1 MTDLANI
8 TTKFV
13 FRLRVHQRERA
24 LSRRRKLIYKGLVLA
39 LGTAAM
45 APVAGA
51 QGRGIIALSP
61 ATSRIVASEE
71 NRTLAEALAK
81 NVVTAAAVRIP
92 VISDEGVEESIWR
105 HYDLILIG
113 NLNDNQET
121 ARLYYDYKAFLDAVF
136 PGKGGLMVKT
146 LVDPLGYGKN
156 VVLVGGSD
164 ARGTQE
170 AMQRFSSLVSV
181 HGAKLPS
188 LHAVVSKALP
198 GPAPAAEE
206 VEEILKENRR
216 NFESGKGRSSLNN
229 AISYGLNFHF
239 TADPVW
245 ARLFKR
251 SLLDYISIAK
261 QRGDWLFDTLL
272 GMHFLLASLINIW
285 DLIED
290 SKEFTPNER
299 KTITSAFWEI
309 ALYVSR
315 LSYVTPLAN
324 PPGEVRQNHS
334 TFLGLSLDAAIRY
347 FGRRGYAKEASEWRA
362 ITDRIFE
369 GQLGT
374 YRSDDD
380 GGSYVWYTP
389 MQTFDYYQRQGS
401 ERARREGFLD
411 RLSDLAIIVTDN
423 RRDEATYGDVRTY
436 TPWERVKWPPTAT
449 VLSRAIGLYRDPM
462 HRWIYRWLTERKSAP
477 LGVQLYATDG
487 PDREPNRFL
496 GITAMLLDEAP
507 IQWVAS
513 RVIKP
518 SWLPREGV
526 DYLDKL
532 SLRSSF
538 DPRDE
543 YLLLDGIGAFA
554 HGHKD
559 ANAILRLTWQ
569 DRIWLADLDYTRRQ
583 PRHNNS
589 IDVARDGRTG
599 VLPPLAKLA
608 VRADLGKVAFV
619 RTDLVDYNGVDWN
632 RNLIWKKGRYVVVI
646 DQLRAQESANYDL
659 RCYWRT
665 LGEIKLQGR
674 NLQVTQ
680 PGAYFWV
687 MNADDSFPS
696 LSSVDLSLEART
708 QLGDWGAYPYADG
721 VVQVLAQ
728 RQRARLSAGES
739 SYFMNLLYARPEGQ
753 ESDLKMKRLGAGVA
767 LIEGEGETVLVGI
780 GPEQR
785 EVGSFAVEAA
795 LFQLGRRSLSAAKL
809 TYLRTTQAWLSTDR
823 PIDVALDNRG
833 RGRLIVEGP
842 TEVKV
847 SGAWHFLS
855 EGVGREAAQDLRT
868 VQLSRGEH
876 EVELKAPIFSAEEFS
891 LLGAEARE
899 VAVTESGLVRF
910 GMEQKWSSET
920 GSGIKVMKRSKSGAG
935 WLLGLRDGRV
945 LRLEARGRIQPVAQ
959 VPAEVRALVQIQDEG
974 LIVADREGNVIALG
988 EDGTTRWRRQFDSY
1002 WGYRE
1007 RVVCMALQLTE
1018 HGERLLVGT
1027 EAPRVHALDL
1037 KGNLQ
1042 WSTPATGTTEFSSH
1056 GRAVEWWGAL
1066 TDLKT
1071 ADLDGDGKYE
1081 IVVGTEYK
1089 TPIVVLDAEGFLRLL
1104 TWRWGG
1110 SESRSQTPF
1119 VGINAIA
1126 LEIAKLEP
1134 GAEPSIVYG
1143 TETDEIYAL
1152 SPEGSPRWSA
1162 NVGGEV
1168 NALALQDLDD
1178 DNRPEIIAA
1187 TGAGYLV
1194 VLDHRGKRLWWREH
1208 SAGLTALAVTRVA
1221 ETNTW
1226 VIAVGGTNGMLYA
1239 YSRKGDLLGI
1249 AHAQGSISRV
1259 DLEGSGWGQLTA
1271 ATSTGKVSHWRILPQ
1286 RRFSRSSRH
1295 HY

>member
-1 MTDLANI
+1 
-8 TTKFV
+8 
-13 FRLRVHQRERA
+13 
-24 LSRRRKLIYKGLVLA
+24 
-39 LGTAAM
+39 M

-51 QGRGIIALSP
+51 QGRGTIALSP

-449 VLSRAIGLYRDPM
+449 VLSRAVGLYRDPM

-619 RTDLVDYNGVDWN
+619 RSDLVDYNGVDWN
-632 RNLIWKKGRYVVVI
+632 RNLIWEKGRYVVVI

-687 MNADDSFPS
+687 MNADHSFPS

-891 LLGAEARE
+891 LL
-899 VAVTESGLVRF
+899 VVFFLVR
-910 GMEQKWSSET
+910 
-920 GSGIKVMKRSKSGAG
+920 
-935 WLLGLRDGRV
+935 
-945 LRLEARGRIQPVAQ
+945 
-959 VPAEVRALVQIQDEG
+959 
-974 LIVADREGNVIALG
+974 
-988 EDGTTRWRRQFDSY
+988 
-1002 WGYRE
+1002 
-1007 RVVCMALQLTE
+1007 LT
-1018 HGERLLVGT
+1018 
-1027 EAPRVHALDL
+1027 
-1037 KGNLQ
+1037 
-1042 WSTPATGTTEFSSH
+1042 
-1056 GRAVEWWGAL
+1056 
-1066 TDLKT
+1066 
-1071 ADLDGDGKYE
+1071 
-1081 IVVGTEYK
+1081 
-1089 TPIVVLDAEGFLRLL
+1089 
-1104 TWRWGG
+1104 
-1110 SESRSQTPF
+1110 
-1119 VGINAIA
+1119 
-1126 LEIAKLEP
+1126 
-1134 GAEPSIVYG
+1134 
-1143 TETDEIYAL
+1143 
-1152 SPEGSPRWSA
+1152 
-1162 NVGGEV
+1162 
-1168 NALALQDLDD
+1168 
-1178 DNRPEIIAA
+1178 
-1187 TGAGYLV
+1187 
-1194 VLDHRGKRLWWREH
+1194 
-1208 SAGLTALAVTRVA
+1208 
-1221 ETNTW
+1221 
-1226 VIAVGGTNGMLYA
+1226 
-1239 YSRKGDLLGI
+1239 
-1249 AHAQGSISRV
+1249 V
-1259 DLEGSGWGQLTA
+1259 D
-1271 ATSTGKVSHWRILPQ
+1271 I
-1286 RRFSRSSRH
+1286 
-1295 HY
+1295 